1 LRPRYLPRMPT
12 DPNPAGPVVKPAT
25 GGLVGLVASTLG
37 LAILLGVAIIGASLW
52 VVVTLQAGKPPSDVP
67 DTSGPAFTVLVG
79 GTFLGAAAAAGVTWS
94 LLQPIGS
101 AYRRGT
107 LAMVSAFATLVAMLL
122 AIPAHRL
129 LGPPGL
135 VGLVVLSGVG
145 CAVFGRQVARW
156 GRRHG

>member
-1 LRPRYLPRMPT
+1 MRS
-12 DPNPAGPVVKPAT
+12 DPKPAGAVGEPVA
-25 GGLVGLVASTLG
+25 GRLVGLVASTLG

-101 AYRRGT
+101 AYRRGSF
-107 LAMVSAFATLVAMLL
+107 AMVSAFATLVAMLL

-129 LGPPGL
+129 LGPTGL
-135 VGLVVLSGVG
+135 VGLVVLCGVG
-145 CAVFGRQVARW
+145 CAFFGRRVSQW
-156 GRRHG
+156 SQRHG